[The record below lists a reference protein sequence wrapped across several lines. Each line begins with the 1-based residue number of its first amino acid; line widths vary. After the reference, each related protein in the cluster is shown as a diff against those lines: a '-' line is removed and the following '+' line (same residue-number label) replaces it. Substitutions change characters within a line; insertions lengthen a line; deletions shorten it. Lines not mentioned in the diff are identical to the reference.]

1 MNRFLFWSC
10 MTISCLSGQFWAY
23 SVAAAKPFIKEV
35 QVVGE
40 CQQPP
45 EVERMVQL
53 MASMPLNIKV
63 TETGNPPDEIAALI
77 GGLK

>member
-1 MNRFLFWSC
+1 MKNLLFVACMAVSC
-10 MTISCLSGQFWAY
+10 MGGQLWAFGVV
-23 SVAAAKPFIKEV
+23 SANPVVA
-35 QVVGE
+35 E
-40 CQQPP
+40 CSQPP